1 MTKEEVFEKV
11 QAIVCEQLNVSKD
24 KVTME
29 ADLVEDLQAD
39 SIDTVEI
46 IVQLEET
53 FNLSVSDDDV
63 ATVKTV
69 GNLVD
74 AIAERVK

>member
-1 MTKEEVFEKV
+1 MTKDEVFAKV
-11 QAIVCEQLNVSKD
+11 QAIVAEQLNVPAE

-53 FNLSVSDDDV
+53 FNLSVSDEDV
-63 ATVKTV
+63 TNVKTV
-69 GNLVD
+69 GDLVN